1 MTTDEIYLST
11 ISYYTKEHKKRHL
24 LRSFI
29 NPSTNITEAF
39 VINSIPTIQ
48 KNDIYL
54 IESITI
60 EKQELNND

>member
-1 MTTDEIYLST
+1 MENNEIYLST

-29 NPSTNITEAF
+29 NPSTNITEAY

-48 KNDIYL
+48 KNDIYY

-60 EKQELNND
+60 EKLGA

>member
-1 MTTDEIYLST
+1 MENNEIYLST
-11 ISYYTKEHKKRHL
+11 ITYYTKEHKRKHL
-24 LRSFI
+24 LNSFI
-29 NPSTNITEAF
+29 NPSTDITEAY

-60 EKQELNND
+60 EKIGA